1 MSKAPDLTGFTKEE
15 IRATL
20 EPVRHP
26 VSIAVCN
33 SDNYFNT
40 GAIIRS
46 AHIFLVREIIL
57 VDVPDFYERA
67 TMGTHKWEN
76 IRHVTTEDF
85 LKEAETRNVICFE
98 RRPDLTTKDLMGF
111 QYPEN
116 PILCFGS
123 EKSGIPDTLLS
134 RAHSIVS
141 IPQYGLQN
149 DMNLANA
156 MSIGIYDWT
165 VKHYNKKA

>member
-1 MSKAPDLTGFTKEE
+1 MSKAPDLSNFTKEE

-46 AHIFLVREIIL
+46 AHIFLVKEIVL

-76 IRHVTTEDF
+76 IRHVTQEQF
-85 LKEAETRNVICFE
+85 LGETRPIVCFE
-98 RRPDLTTKDLMGF
+98 RRPDMESQCLMGF

-123 EKSGIPDTLLS
+123 EKSGVPDAVLAK
-134 RAHSIVS
+134 AHSVVS

-165 VKHYNKKA
+165 VKHYNKR